1 MTVTGKKMNIKKGD
15 IAEFQ
20 IEKYAFEGKGIAKV
34 SKNELLGLS
43 EENGNEKNYVVFV
56 IGSYP
61 GDRVNARLLKIKNS
75 YAEALV
81 VDILTPSSERVKAKC
96 KFFGTCGGCKQQ
108 DLDYDAQV
116 KYKQQQVEE
125 IFHKLGGFS
134 DLPADNGGFEIEP
147 IIPSQN
153 VFHYRNKM
161 EFSFSEKRWLTKDE
175 ISKEGILDK
184 DFSLGLHIPKIYDKV
199 LDVDECFLQ
208 SEVSNKIL
216 NFTRDFFKKK
226 NTSIYST
233 KTHTGFLRNLVIK
246 QSFHTDDL
254 MVNLVTSEENDEL
267 INEYCNELRKGIPQ
281 VTTVINN
288 INKKFA
294 AVAVG
299 DYEKVIYGSG
309 FIYDEI
315 GRPACTDVS
324 AGRHK
329 FRISANSFFQ
339 TNTLQAEKLY
349 QTALDFA
356 ELKGNEII
364 YDLYSGAG
372 TIAIFISDKS
382 KKVYAFEAVE
392 SAIADAKVNAD
403 LNNILN
409 VKFFAADLYKSFLP
423 IVNKYNI
430 PKPDVMILDPPRSGM
445 HPTTVDDVIKL
456 SPDKIVYVSC
466 NPTTQVRD
474 IKLMVEAGYRLI
486 KIRPVD
492 MFPHTYHIENVSLLK
507 KLEHGSN

>member
-1 MTVTGKKMNIKKGD
+1 MNTKKGD
-15 IAEFQ
+15 IVEFQ

-34 SKNELLGLS
+34 SKNELLGLN
-43 EENGNEKNYVVFV
+43 EENGNEKNYIVFV
-56 IGSYP
+56 QGSYP
-61 GDRVNARLLKIKNS
+61 GDTVKSRLLKIKKS
-75 YAEALV
+75 YSEALALQ
-81 VDILTPSSERVKAKC
+81 ILSPASERVLAKC
-96 KFFGTCGGCKQQ
+96 KYFGVCGGCKQQ
-108 DLDYDAQV
+108 DLDYAAQT

-125 IFHKLGGFS
+125 IFKKLGGFS
-134 DLPADNGGFEIEP
+134 GIEIEP

-153 VFHYRNKM
+153 VFYYRNKM
-161 EFSFSEKRWLTKDE
+161 EFSFGDKRWLTKEE
-175 ISKEGILDK
+175 IAIEGTLDR
-184 DFSLGLHIPKIYDKV
+184 DFALGLHIPRIFDKV

-216 NFTRDFFKKK
+216 NFTRGFFKKR

-246 QSFHTDDL
+246 QASLTNDL

-267 INEYCNELRKGIPQ
+267 VNEYCNELRKEIPQ

-309 FIYDEI
+309 FIFDEI
-315 GRPACTDVS
+315 GK
-324 AGRHK
+324 HK

-356 ELKGNEII
+356 ELKGNEIV

-372 TIAIFISDKS
+372 TITIFISDKA

-392 SAIADAKVNAD
+392 SAIADAKVNAG

-423 IVNKYNI
+423 IVDKYNI
-430 PKPDVMILDPPRSGM
+430 PKPDVMIIDPPRSGM

-466 NPTTQVRD
+466 NPAAQVRD
-474 IKLMVEAGYRLI
+474 IKLIVEAGYKLI

-492 MFPHTYHIENVSLLK
+492 MFPHTFHIENVTLLIK
-507 KLEHGSN
+507 I

>member
-1 MTVTGKKMNIKKGD
+1 MLLENKYVDNHRKKMNIKKGD
-15 IAEFQ
+15 IVEFQ

-134 DLPADNGGFEIEP
+134 DLPADKGGFEIEP
-147 IIPSQN
+147 IIPSRN
-153 VFHYRNKM
+153 VFYYRNKM
-161 EFSFSEKRWLTKDE
+161 EFSFSEKRWLTKEE

-246 QSFHTDDL
+246 QASLTNDL

-267 INEYCNELRKGIPQ
+267 VNEYCDELRKEIPQ

-315 GRPACTDVS
+315 GR
-324 AGRHK
+324 HK

-349 QTALDFA
+349 QTALDFV

-409 VKFFAADLYKSFLP
+409 VKFFNADLYKSFLP

-430 PKPDVMILDPPRSGM
+430 PKPDVMIIDPPRSGM

>member
-1 MTVTGKKMNIKKGD
+1 MQIKKGD
-15 IAEFQ
+15 IVEFK

-34 SKNELLGLS
+34 SKNELLGLN

-56 IGSYP
+56 VGSYP
-61 GDRVNARLLKIKNS
+61 GDVVNARLLKIKNS

-81 VDILTPSSERVKAKC
+81 MEILSPSSERVKAKC

-108 DLDYDAQV
+108 DLDYNAQA

-125 IFHKLGGFS
+125 IFNKLGGFS
-134 DLPADNGGFEIEP
+134 DFEIEP

-161 EFSFSEKRWLTKDE
+161 EFSFSEKRWLTKEE

-208 SEVSNKIL
+208 SELSNKIL
-216 NFTRDFFKKK
+216 NFTRDFFKKR

-246 QSFHTDDL
+246 QASLTNDL
-254 MVNLVTSEENDEL
+254 MVNLVTSGENDEL
-267 INEYCNELRKGIPQ
+267 VNEYCVELRKEIPQ

-315 GRPACTDVS
+315 GK
-324 AGRHK
+324 HK

-356 ELKGNEII
+356 ELKGNEIV

-372 TIAIFISDKS
+372 TITIFISDKA

-423 IVNKYNI
+423 IVDKYNI
-430 PKPDVMILDPPRSGM
+430 PKPDVMIIDPPRSGM
-445 HPTTVDDVIKL
+445 HLSTVDDVIKL

-466 NPTTQVRD
+466 NPATQVRD
-474 IKLMVEAGYRLI
+474 IKLMVEAGYKLI

-492 MFPHTYHIENVSLLK
+492 MFPHTFHIENVALLIK
-507 KLEHGSN
+507 P

>member
-1 MTVTGKKMNIKKGD
+1 MQIKKGD
-15 IAEFQ
+15 IVEFQ
-20 IEKYAFEGKGIAKV
+20 IGKYAFEGKGIAKV
-34 SKNELLGLS
+34 SKNELLGLND
-43 EENGNEKNYVVFV
+43 ENGNEKNYVVFV
-56 IGSYP
+56 QGSYP
-61 GDRVNARLLKIKNS
+61 GDKVKARLLKIKNS
-75 YAEALV
+75 FAEALAV
-81 VDILTPSSERVKAKC
+81 EILSPAKERVVAKC

-108 DLDYDAQV
+108 NLDYDVQV

-125 IFHKLGGFS
+125 IFNKLGGFS
-134 DLPADNGGFEIEP
+134 DFEIQP
-147 IIPSQN
+147 IISSEN

-161 EFSFSEKRWLTKDE
+161 EFSFSEKRWLTKEE

-199 LDVDECFLQ
+199 LDIDECFLQ
-208 SEVSNKIL
+208 SESSNKIL

-233 KTHTGFLRNLVIK
+233 KTHIGYLRNLVIK
-246 QSFHTDDL
+246 QASLTNDL
-254 MVNLVTSEENDEL
+254 MVNLVTAEENDEL
-267 INEYCNELRKGIPQ
+267 VNEYCDELRKEIPQ
-281 VTTVINN
+281 VTAVINN

-315 GRPACTDVS
+315 GK
-324 AGRHK
+324 HK

-356 ELKGNEII
+356 ELKGNEIV

-372 TIAIFISDKS
+372 TITIFISDKA

-392 SAIADAKVNAD
+392 TAIADAKVNAE

-423 IVNKYNI
+423 IVDKYNI
-430 PKPDVMILDPPRSGM
+430 PKPEVMIIDPPRSGM

-466 NPTTQVRD
+466 NPATQVRD
-474 IKLMVEAGYRLI
+474 IKLMVEAGYKLI
-486 KIRPVD
+486 KIKPVD
-492 MFPHTYHIENVSLLK
+492 MFPHTFHIENVALLIK
-507 KLEHGSN
+507 

>member
-1 MTVTGKKMNIKKGD
+1 MQIKKGD
-15 IAEFQ
+15 IVEFQ

-34 SKNELLGLS
+34 SKNELLGLND
-43 EENGNEKNYVVFV
+43 ENGNEKNYVVFV
-56 IGSYP
+56 QGSYP
-61 GDRVNARLLKIKNS
+61 GDKVKARLLKIKNS
-75 YAEALV
+75 FAEALAV
-81 VDILTPSSERVKAKC
+81 EILSPAKERVVAKC

-108 DLDYDAQV
+108 NLDYDVQV

-125 IFHKLGGFS
+125 IFNKLGGFS
-134 DLPADNGGFEIEP
+134 DFEIQP
-147 IIPSQN
+147 IISSEN
-153 VFHYRNKM
+153 VFHHRNKM
-161 EFSFSEKRWLTKDE
+161 EFSFSDKRWLTKE
-175 ISKEGILDK
+175 ETTKEGIIDRN
-184 DFSLGLHIPKIYDKV
+184 FALGLHIPRIFDKV
-199 LDVDECFLQ
+199 LDIDECFLQ

-226 NTSIYST
+226 NTSVYST
-233 KTHTGFLRNLVIK
+233 KTHTGYLRNLVIK
-246 QSFHTDDL
+246 QASLTNDL

-267 INEYCNELRKGIPQ
+267 VNEYCDALRKTIPQ

-299 DYEKVIYGSG
+299 DYEKVVYGSG

-315 GRPACTDVS
+315 GK
-324 AGRHK
+324 HK

-356 ELKGNEII
+356 ELKGNEIV

-372 TIAIFISDKS
+372 TITIFISDKA

-392 SAIADAKVNAD
+392 SAIADAKVNTD

-423 IVNKYNI
+423 IVDKYNI
-430 PKPDVMILDPPRSGM
+430 PKPDVMIIDPPRSGM

-466 NPTTQVRD
+466 NPATQVRD
-474 IKLMVEAGYRLI
+474 IKLMVEAGYKLI
-486 KIRPVD
+486 KIKPVD
-492 MFPHTYHIENVSLLK
+492 MFPHTFHIENVALLQK
-507 KLEHGSN
+507 M